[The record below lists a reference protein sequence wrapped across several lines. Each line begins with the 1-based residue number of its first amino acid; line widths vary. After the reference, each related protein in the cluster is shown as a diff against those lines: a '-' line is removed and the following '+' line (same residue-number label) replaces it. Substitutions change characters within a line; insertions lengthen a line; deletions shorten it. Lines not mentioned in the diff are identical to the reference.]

1 MAGLGGQTRPQRG
14 HAHKSCSRI
23 GSAGWRM
30 QPGLMADP
38 VSVAQGVGLLGVR
51 HWSSTGF
58 ALPPPPG
65 QWAAQVSTAL
75 RLGAANADAATESS
89 LTHQQAKAL
98 VLRWH
103 RAKAA
108 ALGELLQLVVWLPV
122 VSQRCL

>member
-1 MAGLGGQTRPQRG
+1 
-14 HAHKSCSRI
+14 
-23 GSAGWRM
+23 
-30 QPGLMADP
+30 MADP
-38 VSVAQGVGLLGVR
+38 VSVAQGVGLLGLR

-108 ALGELLQLVVWLPV
+108 ALGELLQVVVWLPV